1 MQSMP
6 VVTVGQLENWI
17 GAAFWPFV
25 RVAGCLMVA
34 PLFGASYVPR
44 RLRIVIAL
52 AVTVV
57 LLPVIAPAAGLTL
70 LSADG
75 IVTTV
80 QQVVIGV
87 AMGFTLQ
94 LMFDAL
100 TLGGQLL
107 ANAMGLGFAFTVDP
121 LRAVTT
127 PSLGQLYVL
136 LGTLTFLALNG
147 HIALIETLATS
158 FQTLP
163 VGPHGLAPS
172 ALHAMANWG
181 SVMLLGAV
189 RVALPGLTAL
199 LVINLAFGVTSRA
212 APALNLF
219 AVGFPITLAIGLL
232 VVLLGL
238 PTMQSGLIEMLGS
251 AFQFL
256 GALASAR

>member
-1 MQSMP
+1 VP
-6 VVTVGQLENWI
+6 VVTVAQLEGWI
-17 GAAFWPFV
+17 GSAFWPFV
-25 RVAGCLMVA
+25 RIGACLMVA

-52 AVTVV
+52 ALTVV
-57 LLPVIAPAAGLTL
+57 LLPVIPPATSITL

-75 IVTTV
+75 FVTTA
-80 QQVVIGV
+80 QQVIIGV
-87 AMGFTLQ
+87 AMGFVLQ

-107 ANAMGLGFAFTVDP
+107 ANAMGLGFAFTIDP

-127 PSLGQLYVL
+127 QSLGQLYVL
-136 LGTLTFLALNG
+136 LGSLTFLALNG
-147 HIALIETLATS
+147 HIALIQTLAMS
-158 FQTLP
+158 FNTLP
-163 VGPHGLAPS
+163 MGPQGLSPA
-172 ALHAMANWG
+172 ALHAIANFG

-219 AVGFPITLAIGLL
+219 AVGFPITLAIGML

-238 PTMQSGLIEMLGS
+238 PSMQSGLIEMLGS
-251 AFQFL
+251 AFQFI
-256 GALASAR
+256 GSFGSAR